1 MPYSLYDGNGWLA
14 DGPSLLGWRQLR
26 MWLLAGPEGRA
37 FATAGVT
44 EHPRGL
50 AAEMARIE
58 TADPAVRAT
67 VVAVRRAAERAEDV
81 LILSDGMGLVGGGA
95 G

>member
-37 FATAGVT
+37 FATAGV
-44 EHPRGL
+44 
-50 AAEMARIE
+50 
-58 TADPAVRAT
+58 ADPAVRAT